1 MKITVIQKRT
11 GSQYLKNNRCF
22 STANESR
29 IRRAA
34 QSECVCIC
42 KLPAHLAQKSV
53 RWKNYF
59 CFMLKLGVNI
69 DHVATLR
76 EARYR
81 GRGFGGPNPVEA
93 ARICEAAGAHGI
105 TAHLREDRRHIQDRD
120 ILELREKIETR
131 LNLEMANA
139 PAIISIALKL
149 RPEIVCIVPE
159 RRLEVT
165 TEGGLDVAANEKS
178 LIATR
183 MKMNDAGIEVS
194 LFIAP
199 DEKQIEAA
207 ARVGSQFIEL
217 HTGAFAESFFCGSQR
232 ELAHS
237 EKQDADQSRLTSAAT
252 DFEIELQRLISGAEQ
267 ARALGLKV
275 NAGHGLNLEN
285 LPLLHRVPHLV
296 ELNIGHG
303 IVSRAVMAGLET
315 AVKEMLRLMEN
326 YRG

>member
-1 MKITVIQKRT
+1 
-11 GSQYLKNNRCF
+11 
-22 STANESR
+22 
-29 IRRAA
+29 
-34 QSECVCIC
+34 
-42 KLPAHLAQKSV
+42 
-53 RWKNYF
+53 
-59 CFMLKLGVNI
+59 MLKLGVNI

-81 GRGFGGPNPVEA
+81 GRGFGEPNPVEA

-139 PAIISIALKL
+139 PEIISIALKL

-165 TEGGLDVAANEKS
+165 TEGGLDVVAAEKS
-178 LIATR
+178 LIETR
-183 MKMNDAGIEVS
+183 KKMNDAGIEVS

-199 DEKQIEAA
+199 DERQIEAS
-207 ARVGSQFIEL
+207 ARVASQFIEL
-217 HTGAFAESFFCGSQR
+217 HTGQFAESFSEEKKR
-232 ELAHS
+232 EA
-237 EKQDADQSRLTSAAT
+237 
-252 DFEIELQRLISGAEQ
+252 ELQRLISGAKQ
-267 ARALGLKV
+267 AHALGLKV
-275 NAGHGLNLEN
+275 NAGHGLNYEN
-285 LPLLHRVPHLV
+285 LPALFAVPHLV

-303 IVSRAVMAGLET
+303 IVSRAVMVGLET